1 MNISGFIFVRRSG
14 ERKNTSKTEGIFT
27 KTQDED
33 LDWLRAAFQDPVY
46 EIYIYILISVKIKF
60 YKLQNSTVNT
70 EQLRFDPFK

>member
-33 LDWLRAAFQDPVY
+33 LGRFRTAFQDPVY

-60 YKLQNSTVNT
+60 YKLQNSTINT

>member
-33 LDWLRAAFQDPVY
+33 LDWFRAAFQDPVY

>member
-33 LDWLRAAFQDPVY
+33 LDWFRAAFQDPVY
-46 EIYIYILISVKIKF
+46 EIYIY
-60 YKLQNSTVNT
+60 
-70 EQLRFDPFK
+70 

>member
-33 LDWLRAAFQDPVY
+33 LGRFRAAFQDPVY